1 MRAALAFVLGLLAV
15 FAPSLE
21 ARRLLQSSGVTDADI
36 LNFALNL
43 EVSVVCTAAVTAAVH
58 LRFSPAAAAVS
69 YLASQQELNIA
80 SLFCSVWRLSTTLAL
95 YLEHLCQMDSQATVP
110 SLLVASK
117 PTSPTTTFTALQ
129 WM

>member
-1 MRAALAFVLGLLAV
+1 MRAALAFILGLLAV

-43 EVSVVCTAAVTAAVH
+43 EVSVVRTAAGH
-58 LRFSPAAAAVS
+58 LRFSQAAAAVS
-69 YLASQQELNIA
+69 YLASEQECNIA
-80 SLFCSVWRLSTTLAL
+80 CLFRSVWRLSTTLAL
-95 YLEHLCQMDSQATVP
+95 YLEHLCQMDSQAAVP

-117 PTSPTTTFTALQ
+117 PTSPMMTFTALQ